1 MGGKSK
7 MEFRSCRLADRAK
20 AIRLSRSV
28 FKDNMEKQF
37 IRLFGVDNLAHMFV
51 AVDEGDEV
59 RSFLAYYTTE
69 IQIFSSQVTVASI
82 GSVCTNPSFRGQ
94 KLASTLLEMAYQ
106 TMRSEGV
113 AVAVISGGGG
123 IYEASGATLV
133 GHVYEIAIENAAL
146 PPCSR
151 YQIRP
156 YLKQDLPAM
165 IQLYQAEPLRYVR
178 DDAEFA
184 DLLAGQT
191 YSDVSTTYPID
202 VIEEDGKI
210 VSYAIGV
217 LNDDDKELGWKEYA
231 GSRDALLCVMRQ
243 ATALH
248 GRERIHFAA
257 DPTDPLVSLLTQEP
271 SHIGQY
277 ASFRIMD
284 PKRLFSQLTNF
295 AVQRGVTDW
304 SHIVVDSDCVRYR
317 GESLSIASPHIW
329 NQLVFSPLLDQVDW
343 ANAPRLKAIWTIV
356 FPLPFPWTHN
366 LNYQ

>member
-1 MGGKSK
+1 
-7 MEFRSCRLADRAK
+7 MEFRSCCLADRKK

-51 AVDEGDEV
+51 AVDESSEV
-59 RSFLAYYTTE
+59 RSFLAYYTTD
-69 IQIFSSQVTVASI
+69 IQIFSSVLTVASI
-82 GSVCTNPSFRGQ
+82 GSVCTDPAFRGQ

-113 AVAVISGGGG
+113 AVTVISGGGG

-133 GHVYEIAIENAAL
+133 GHVYEVEIENAAL
-146 PPCSR
+146 PADSR

-156 YLKQDLPAM
+156 YQTADLPAM
-165 IQLYQAEPLRYVR
+165 IQIYQNESLRYVR
-178 DDAEFA
+178 DAAEFA

-191 YSDVSTTYPID
+191 YPDESSTYPID
-202 VIEEDGKI
+202 VIEEAGQI
-210 VSYAIGV
+210 VAYAIGV
-217 LNDDDKELGWKEYA
+217 LNEEDKELGWKEYA
-231 GSRDALLCVMRQ
+231 GNRHALLGVMRQ

-257 DPTDPLVSLLTQEP
+257 DPTDPLVGLLAHEP
-271 SHIGQY
+271 KPIGQF
-277 ASFRIMD
+277 ASFRILD
-284 PKRLFSQLTNF
+284 PKRLFTQLTNF
-295 AVQRGVTDW
+295 AVHRGVTDW
-304 SHIVVDSDCVRYR
+304 SQMIVEPGCIRYR
-317 GESLSIASPHIW
+317 DETILIKTPHVW
-329 NQLVFSPLLDQVDW
+329 NALVFSPLDDTVDW
-343 ANAPRLKAIWTIV
+343 TNAPRLKKLWTIV